1 MFQWWYFW
9 GSLQKQYL
17 KNMFSTRK
25 FDLFMNQ
32 MDWICP
38 VLTIYIYIYISIAK
52 LP

>member
-1 MFQWWYFW
+1 MFQWCYFW

-17 KNMFSTRK
+17 KHMISTYK

-32 MDWICP
+32 MDWMCP
-38 VLTIYIYIYISIAK
+38 VLTRYIYISIAK